1 MESLEDFLIEAAQE
15 EVIHE
20 VVVSERL
27 AAHPFKVRP
36 MTNDEYRAFSRQAYV
51 TRGGK
56 REFDNI
62 RFSEALVLNC
72 VVEPEFKRA
81 DWLNRAGVSTPEALI
96 HKVLRPGEINRL
108 GEEIAKISGFGAQ
121 SIEDEAYDE
130 AKKP

>member
-15 EVIHE
+15 DVTHK

-27 AAHPFKVRP
+27 ASHPFKIRP
-36 MTNDEYRAFSRQAYV
+36 MTNEEYRAFSRQSYV

-62 RFSEALVLNC
+62 KFSETIVLNC

-81 DWLNRAGVSTPEALI
+81 DWLNKAGVATPEALI
-96 HKVLRPGEINRL
+96 HKVLMPGEINRL
-108 GEEIAKISGFGAQ
+108 GEEIAKISGFGAHG
-121 SIEDEAYDE
+121 IEDEAYDE